1 MRPRKY
7 IFFFYWVIKYYTQIM
22 MKVFLKASI
31 NIDKIFRWTFHF
43 PVQYTQNIWAS
54 FCCVVGIACT
64 FFITF
69 SRWFF
74 LPWHYCWKSEQDPC
88 RSTLFDEG
96 WKYSIRMGGGV
107 KLWKPQKHRILPL
120 TIWSHGCNVDRFKA
134 KITFWLAVHKELLEL
149 KRVDARCTD
158 ALIAR
163 DWLFNS
169 LNASGLNQVLIHF
182 TNVSW
187 Y

>member
-7 IFFFYWVIKYYTQIM
+7 IFFFYWVIKYYTQNM

-54 FCCVVGIACT
+54 FCCVVGVACT

-96 WKYSIRMGGGV
+96 WKYSIRRGG
-107 KLWKPQKHRILPL
+107 PI
-120 TIWSHGCNVDRFKA
+120 
-134 KITFWLAVHKELLEL
+134 
-149 KRVDARCTD
+149 
-158 ALIAR
+158 
-163 DWLFNS
+163 
-169 LNASGLNQVLIHF
+169 GLNYENLRKTEFYLLQFCPMAATLIDLK
-182 TNVSW
+182 SRSRSD
-187 Y
+187 